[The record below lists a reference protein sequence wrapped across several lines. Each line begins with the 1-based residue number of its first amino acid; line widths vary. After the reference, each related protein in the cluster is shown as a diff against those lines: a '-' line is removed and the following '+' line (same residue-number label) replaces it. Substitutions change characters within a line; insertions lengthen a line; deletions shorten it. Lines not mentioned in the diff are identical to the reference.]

1 MEKEMEKI
9 YIIEKKYDLESY
21 ISAIQSKNKGK
32 EISYSDLLLKAGA
45 AALTMNYLPI
55 KLIGVAATVSPMVLN
70 LFSNKDSDDIK
81 ITKEEAKILDGALN
95 KYSLT
100 IEETR
105 GRKLKFPPGHP
116 IVGLFYRLHPL
127 DKINPEKE
135 SLYIP
140 DEYYEQL
147 LLQEREAELLKVL
160 INLGATKIK
169 IIKISNKANSKNIQC
184 ETNVEASANVPFSV
198 DAGINKQSH
207 QKDYEGEARLFELA
221 GKKWVSGDLLDKKE
235 YSWLPF
241 EPQWGS
247 LILAREIGGCTRA
260 AVEMTSKSI
269 FSADVSARAKLQT
282 HVMSSNAELKI
293 ENTDEDVTS
302 YKYEVDFM
310 SIQ

>member
-1 MEKEMEKI
+1 MEKI

-70 LFSNKDSDDIK
+70 LFSNKDNDDIK

-100 IEETR
+100 IEETK

-147 LLQEREAELLKVL
+147 LLQEREAELLRIL

-169 IIKISNKANSKNIQC
+169 IIKVNNKVNNKNIQY
-184 ETNVEASANVPFSV
+184 EANIEASASVPFSV

-207 QKDYEGEARLFELA
+207 QQDCEGETRLFELV
-221 GKKWVSGDLLDKKE
+221 GKKWVSGDLLDRKE

-247 LILAREIGGCTRA
+247 LILAREVGGCTRA

-269 FSADVSARAKLQT
+269 FSVDVSARAKLQT
-282 HVMSSNAELKI
+282 HIMSSNAELKI
-293 ENTDEDVTS
+293 ENTDEDVIS
-302 YKYEVDFM
+302 YKYEVNFM
-310 SIQ
+310 SVQ